1 MLTIQNPRK
10 DVHHING
17 FESGGYRLVDGGLSG
32 GGLDHLSPEAPY
44 YTFFWSY
51 GDEPVRKIKVRIQ
64 RTPVTDDPNR
74 ISRYGI
80 SYGVQFY
87 KKVNNSPTWEEIWKD
102 IINRNDIIDSKKF
115 YLKMLASIEW
125 LKKRGLC

>member
-32 GGLDHLSPEAPY
+32 EGLDHLSPEAPY

-51 GDEPVRKIKVRIQ
+51 GDELARKIKVRIK
-64 RTPVTDDPNR
+64 REPTTNNPDL
-74 ISRYGI
+74 IKSHGI
-80 SYGVQFY
+80 HYSIRFY
-87 KKVNNSPTWEEIWKD
+87 KKVENSPEWEEIWND
-102 IINRNDIIDSKKF
+102 IINRKDIIDSKKF

-125 LKKRGLC
+125 LKGRDLC

>member
-10 DVHHING
+10 DVHHITG

-32 GGLDHLSPEAPY
+32 EGLDYLSPEAPY

-51 GDEPVRKIKVRIQ
+51 GDEPVRKIKVRIK
-64 RTPVTDDPNR
+64 RKPINRDPMFAKLYGV
-74 ISRYGI
+74 SYGI
-80 SYGVQFY
+80 RFY
-87 KKVNNSPTWEEIWKD
+87 KKVDNSPTWEEIWTD
-102 IINRNDIIDSKKF
+102 VINRKDIIDSKKF

-125 LKKRGLC
+125 LKDRGLF